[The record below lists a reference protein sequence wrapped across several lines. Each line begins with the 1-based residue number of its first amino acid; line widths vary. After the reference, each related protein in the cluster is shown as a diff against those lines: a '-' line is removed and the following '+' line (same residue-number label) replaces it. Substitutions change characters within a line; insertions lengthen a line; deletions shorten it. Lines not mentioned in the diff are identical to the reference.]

1 MPIRGSV
8 DSTFTVRAFNIVRG
22 ALAASGVASNQ
33 LAWRYFSTP
42 WSTFRPV
49 FRVPEVGYRSNEV
62 LGPSNTHA
70 LGMFDAVV
78 RHGIVFVTS
87 GCGLGFLP
95 AVLDQA
101 LLDMPRKGLTEVDE
115 ASISKAGASYVY
127 IT

>member
-33 LAWRYFSTP
+33 PAWRYFSTP

-49 FRVPEVGYRSNEV
+49 FRVPDVGYRANEV
-62 LGPSNTHA
+62 LGPSSTHA

-78 RHGIVFVTS
+78 R
-87 GCGLGFLP
+87 P
-95 AVLDQA
+95 AVYLIKRSSTCRERDSRKSMRPLFPKPE
-101 LLDMPRKGLTEVDE
+101 LLT
-115 ASISKAGASYVY
+115 Y
-127 IT
+127 ILPIEFDPPA